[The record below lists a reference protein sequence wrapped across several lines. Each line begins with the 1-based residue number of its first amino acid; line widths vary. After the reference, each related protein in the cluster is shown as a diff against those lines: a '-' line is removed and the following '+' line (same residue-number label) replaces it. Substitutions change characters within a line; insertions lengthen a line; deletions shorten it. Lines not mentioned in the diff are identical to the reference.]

1 LKDIIGIAM
10 GNYRSE
16 FSIFKTQ
23 PNLVYL
29 DSASTALKPDVVIKK
44 MNEYYMGYTANIH
57 RGLYKNALKADEEFE
72 NVRSIVARFING
84 NSDKE
89 VVFVSGTTMALNL
102 VSNTIGKAK
111 VKKGDEVV
119 ITEMEHHS
127 NIVPWQMLCRERGAK
142 LKFIEV
148 ENGVLKL
155 EEGGL
160 EKIVTR
166 KTKIFSVTH
175 ISNVVGTINDVKKL
189 IHMVKRISPDCVTVI
204 DGAQGVGHMPIDVV
218 DLGCDFMTFSG
229 HKAYGPTGVGVLWGR
244 GKILD
249 ELEPWMGGG
258 DMIRKVTMK
267 ESSYKDA
274 PNKLEAGT
282 SNIGGVIGLGAAI
295 EWLEKKDTKK
305 IREHEVQITKYALEK
320 LQEINCLDI
329 YGPQNAEE
337 RGGLVAFNI
346 KGVHSHDTAQ
356 ILADRNIC
364 VRAGHHCAQP
374 LHDKLKIFGSVRA
387 SFGVYTSKDDID
399 RLVEGL
405 GKVIQKFGIK

>member
-1 LKDIIGIAM
+1 
-10 GNYRSE
+10 
-16 FSIFKTQ
+16 
-23 PNLVYL
+23 
-29 DSASTALKPDVVIKK
+29 
-44 MNEYYMGYTANIH
+44 
-57 RGLYKNALKADEEFE
+57 
-72 NVRSIVARFING
+72 
-84 NSDKE
+84 
-89 VVFVSGTTMALNL
+89 MALNL

-111 VKKGDEVV
+111 IGRGDEVLV
-119 ITEMEHHS
+119 TEMEHHS
-127 NIVPWQMLCRERGAK
+127 NIVPWQMLCRERRGK
-142 LKFIEV
+142 LKYIEV
-148 ENGVLKL
+148 EDGKL
-155 EEGGL
+155 AWGDGRL
-160 EKIVTR
+160 ERLVSKR
-166 KTKIFSVTH
+166 TKVFALTH
-175 ISNVVGTINDVKKL
+175 MSNVVGTINDVKKL
-189 IHMVKRISPDCVTVI
+189 IQTVKSINPDCVVVV
-204 DGAQGVGHMPIDVV
+204 DGAQSVPHMKVDVRE
-218 DLGCDFMTFSG
+218 LGCDFLTFSG

-249 ELEPWMGGG
+249 ELEPWVGGG

-399 RLVEGL
+399 RLVDGL